1 MTVIEMDTSLETAQ
15 DLVGPV
21 IRAGSLAEA
30 VIDAI
35 EADNPDR
42 DVLVLDRDDYV
53 RIHTAQQC
61 RLTRASLERSLGQPF
76 QLAAL
81 EIDMP
86 SFKGRLTTRTDEY
99 VWFYATQSA
108 QAARSPR
115 STCDD

>member
-1 MTVIEMDTSLETAQ
+1 MAVIEMDAEDLEGAH

-21 IRAGSLAEA
+21 IRAGNLAEA
-30 VIDAI
+30 VIEAV

-53 RIHTAQQC
+53 RIHPTSQC
-61 RLTRASLERSLGQPF
+61 RLTRSSLERSLGQPF

-86 SFKGRLTTRTDEY
+86 SFKGRLSTRTDEY
-99 VWFYATQSA
+99 VWYYATQA
-108 QAARSPR
+108 TTGTA
-115 STCDD
+115 

>member
-1 MTVIEMDTSLETAQ
+1 MAVLEMDPADEPVD

-21 IRAGSLAEA
+21 LRAGHLAEA
-30 VIDAI
+30 VIEAV

-53 RIHTAQQC
+53 RIHTVGEC
-61 RLTRASLERSLGQPF
+61 RLTLASLQAALGGPY

-86 SFKGRLTTRTDEY
+86 SFKGRLRTRTDEY
-99 VWFYATQSA
+99 VWSYQQSSTGTTVGA
-108 QAARSPR
+108 QQ
-115 STCDD
+115 